1 MHLGWC
7 LSFSCHRHGYPHV
20 CGFFTLILPCLFLL
34 YPPSLFLFLSTTW
47 SLWVNVHNSCNE
59 SMDPTDEFSLCT
71 GYETK
76 AHDFD
81 EFSVEPYV
89 QLLDSPPLFSWKVSS
104 DPAYDDNALEDML
117 HQAQREQSYHSPRE
131 VFSVSLSSI
140 MSTEE
145 GVLLEID
152 WSDSVSTEAK
162 IRTLLDNQKEQ
173 ILAECQARS
182 NQHEFQ
188 AARAEDE
195 QQLLE
200 WSMGGETCQIFG
212 QVSHNVLYS
221 TKKLL
226 TVKLGP
232 GRRDWRENNLHPGQI
247 SYGQSSGNQ
256 RESMPSWR
264 RSKSGLRRSST
275 LKTHENCEGSIS
287 STPSLRNTKKP
298 LWTRERSWKHQW
310 LLHTPCKI
318 QKNVGVVHP
327 AKLRQNFRVFWK
339 LINPQEC
346 VWEIRCR
353 IITKTI
359 LQEKVKIQYSSTI
372 WFINSFLCL
381 KLWKF
386 LQRKQRWT
394 RNGKNWRKFRCGTW
408 RKSKVRNSDGWSK
421 DVGHYSSFCII
432 NGHLSS
438 EKCWIG
444 GKTPKIQRSSCTPR
458 WYCKRWFRVSCSFH
472 WTRIIGI
479 SNDSRQNHGYH
490 LQIAWLRWTSSRRSI
505 G

>member
-1 MHLGWC
+1 MPMSQCWVKELTHAVSKVNISVAPHDANICKHMQPHPLSVIRIFWGWC
-7 LSFSCHRHGYPHV
+7 CRVFIFTHTCTLADVWVFHV
-20 CGFFTLILPCLFLL
+20 IAMDIHMCAVLPCLFLL

-104 DPAYDDNALEDML
+104 SDPAYDDNALEDML
-117 HQAQREQSYHSPRE
+117 HQAHREQSYHSPRE
-131 VFSVSLSSI
+131 DFSVSLSSI

-152 WSDSVSTEAK
+152 WSDSVSTEAQ

-195 QQLLE
+195 QQLLQ

-226 TVKLGP
+226 TDILGP
-232 GRRDWRENNLHPGQI
+232 GGD
-247 SYGQSSGNQ
+247 
-256 RESMPSWR
+256 
-264 RSKSGLRRSST
+264 
-275 LKTHENCEGSIS
+275 
-287 STPSLRNTKKP
+287 
-298 LWTRERSWKHQW
+298 
-310 LLHTPCKI
+310 
-318 QKNVGVVHP
+318 
-327 AKLRQNFRVFWK
+327 
-339 LINPQEC
+339 
-346 VWEIRCR
+346 
-353 IITKTI
+353 
-359 LQEKVKIQYSSTI
+359 
-372 WFINSFLCL
+372 
-381 KLWKF
+381 
-386 LQRKQRWT
+386 
-394 RNGKNWRKFRCGTW
+394 
-408 RKSKVRNSDGWSK
+408 
-421 DVGHYSSFCII
+421 
-432 NGHLSS
+432 
-438 EKCWIG
+438 
-444 GKTPKIQRSSCTPR
+444 
-458 WYCKRWFRVSCSFH
+458 
-472 WTRIIGI
+472 
-479 SNDSRQNHGYH
+479 
-490 LQIAWLRWTSSRRSI
+490 
-505 G
+505 